1 MASATKIRYTDKSKV
16 VIKATQDAAEVIG
29 KRFGSFVR
37 QTAQR
42 SIRKPNKAGDPSPP
56 GQPPRAQTKT
66 LKSSI
71 LFAYEPSGRAV
82 YVGPRLLP
90 GRIGK
95 DAPEALEKGGTSTAI
110 SKGRRRRQRVAK
122 RAFMVPALE
131 ARASE
136 LPKLWENAI
145 HS

>member
-1 MASATKIRYTDKSKV
+1 MSTTVTYRPKHQV
-16 VIKATQDAAEVIG
+16 VIRAAQDAAEVIG
-29 KRFGSFVR
+29 KKFGAFVMT
-37 QTAQR
+37 TARR

-71 LFAYEPSGRAV
+71 VFAYDPGQRAV
-82 YVGPRLLP
+82 FIGPRILP

-95 DAPEALEKGGTSTAI
+95 DAPEALEKGGESTSVV
-110 SKGRRRRQRVAK
+110 KGRRRRRRVAK

-131 ARASE
+131 QRLPE
-136 LPKLWENAI
+136 LPLLWQNAI
-145 HS
+145 RA